1 MKIETFI
8 CDELQIYHMKFE
20 NKKNVFHQKIKNI
33 KGGIYYARE
42 KK

>member
-1 MKIETFI
+1 MLYEV
-8 CDELQIYHMKFE
+8 E
-20 NKKNVFHQKIKNI
+20 NKKNVFIKKIKNI